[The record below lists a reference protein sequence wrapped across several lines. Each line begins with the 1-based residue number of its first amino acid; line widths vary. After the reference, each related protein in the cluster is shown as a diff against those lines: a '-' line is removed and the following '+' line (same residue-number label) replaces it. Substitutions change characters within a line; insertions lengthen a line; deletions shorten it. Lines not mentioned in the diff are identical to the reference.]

1 MLAPLLDAI
10 EELLSGHLP
19 ERLGV
24 AVSGGGDSV
33 ALLAALVEFSKKN
46 PIDLHVITVDHGL
59 RPETKHEIALVTD
72 LCARWELPHHVEF
85 WTGWKGQGNLQAA
98 ARDARYGLIADW
110 AYGNQITH
118 VGLGHTAD
126 DQAETFL
133 MRLARGAGVDG
144 LSAMSPRRVQHGIT
158 WVRPFLRVERSALR
172 TYLRA
177 ARLDWCEDP
186 SNENRDFE
194 RIRVRDA
201 LTVLGSLGVQTE
213 ALVDVAQN
221 MSRAREAL
229 DWQTFLAAQDAAT
242 LLYGAIAIDLRKF
255 RMLPEEIGR
264 RLMVHAIT
272 WIAGT
277 TYPPRRDAIAT
288 VMRAVRSASG
298 ATLEGCQI
306 TVENDV
312 IWVFRELNTLE
323 DVTCEVGDMWDDR
336 WLVTGPEDDP
346 DIEVRAL
353 GYEQLSEIPDWRT
366 LGLPRAALAVTPS
379 VWYDDRMIAAPVV
392 RHDPDWVAELDGG
405 QDAFFAALL
414 SH

>member
-1 MLAPLLDAI
+1 MLAPLLAAI
-10 EELLSGHLP
+10 EDLLPGQLP
-19 ERLGV
+19 DRLGA

-33 ALLAALVEFSKKN
+33 ALLAALAQFTKN
-46 PIDLHVITVDHGL
+46 TDIELHVITIDHGL
-59 RPETKHEIALVTD
+59 RAETKHEIALVTD

-85 WTGWKGQGNLQAA
+85 WTGWSGEGNLQAA

-118 VGLGHTAD
+118 VALGHTAD

-144 LSAMSPRRVQHGIT
+144 LSAMSPRRVQQGIT
-158 WVRPFLRVERSALR
+158 WLRPFLGIERSALR

-177 ARLDWCEDP
+177 ARIDWCDDP

-213 ALVDVAQN
+213 TLVDVAQN

-242 LLYGAIAIDLRKF
+242 LVYGAVAIDHRKF
-255 RMLPEEIGR
+255 RMLPEEIAR
-264 RLMVHAIT
+264 RLIVHAVS
-272 WIAGT
+272 WMAGT
-277 TYPPRRDAIAT
+277 TYSPRRNAVAE
-288 VMRAVRSASG
+288 VLRSVRAKRG
-298 ATLEGCQI
+298 ATLEGCQVM
-306 TVENDV
+306 VENDV
-312 IWVFRELNTLE
+312 VWVFRELNMIK

-353 GYEQLSEIPDWRT
+353 GYDALSEVPNWRE

-379 VWYDDRMIAAPVV
+379 VWYEDRMIAAPVV

>member
-10 EELLSGHLP
+10 EELLAGHLP

-33 ALLAALVEFSKKN
+33 ALLAALVEFTKKN
-46 PIDLHVITVDHGL
+46 TMDLHVITVDHGL

-72 LCARWELPHHVEF
+72 MCARWELPHHVEF
-85 WTGWKGQGNLQAA
+85 WSGWKGQGNLQAA

-118 VGLGHTAD
+118 VALGHTAD

-158 WVRPFLRVERSALR
+158 WVRPFLRIERSALR

-229 DWQTFLAAQDAAT
+229 DWQTFLAAQDATT
-242 LLYGAIAIDLRKF
+242 LMYGAIAIDLHKF
-255 RMLPEEIGR
+255 RMLPAEIAR
-264 RLMVHAIT
+264 RLIVHAIT
-272 WIAGT
+272 WIANS
-277 TYPPRRDAIAT
+277 TYPPRRDAVAT
-288 VMRAVRSASG
+288 VLRAVRSLSG
-298 ATLEGCQI
+298 ATLDGCQI
-306 TVENDV
+306 AVENDV
-312 IWVFRELNTLE
+312 IWVFRELNALE

-353 GYEQLSEIPDWRT
+353 GYEQLSDIPDWRA
-366 LGLPRAALAVTPS
+366 LGAPRAALAVTPS

-392 RHDPDWVAELDGG
+392 RHDPEWVAELDGG

>member
-1 MLAPLLDAI
+1 MLGPLVAGI
-10 EELLSGHLP
+10 ETLFSGQLP
-19 ERLGV
+19 ERMGV

-33 ALLAALVEFSKKN
+33 ALLAALVEFTKSN
-46 PIDLHVITVDHGL
+46 DIELHVITVDHGL

-72 LCARWELPHHVEF
+72 LCARWDLPHHVEF
-85 WTGWKGQGNLQAA
+85 WTGWRGDGNLQAA
-98 ARDARYGLIADW
+98 ARNARYGLIADW

-118 VGLGHTAD
+118 VALGHTAD

-144 LSAMSPRRVQHGIT
+144 LSAMSPRRVQDGIT
-158 WVRPFLRVERSALR
+158 WVRPFLRLERSALR
-172 TYLRA
+172 TFLRA
-177 ARLDWCEDP
+177 SQIDWCEDP

-201 LTVLGSLGVQTE
+201 LTVLGSLGVHANTL
-213 ALVDVAQN
+213 ADVAQN

-242 LLYGAIAIDLRKF
+242 LAYGAIAIERGKF

-264 RLMVHAIT
+264 RLIVHAIT
-272 WIAGT
+272 WIAQSA
-277 TYPPRRDAIAT
+277 YPPRRDAVAR
-288 VMRAVRSASG
+288 VLEAVRAGSG
-298 ATLEGCQI
+298 ATLEGCQVL
-306 TVENDV
+306 VERDV
-312 IWVFRELNTLE
+312 IWVFRELNVLQ
-323 DVTCEVGDMWDDR
+323 DVSCEVGDMWDDR

-353 GYEQLSEIPDWRT
+353 GTEPLSDIPNWRE
-366 LGLPRAALAVTPS
+366 LGLPRSALAVTPS

-392 RHDPDWVAELDGG
+392 QHDPEWVAELDGG

>member
-1 MLAPLLDAI
+1 MLGPLVDGI
-10 EELLSGHLP
+10 ETLFSGQLP

-33 ALLAALVEFSKKN
+33 ALLAGLVEFSKSN
-46 PIDLHVITVDHGL
+46 DIELHVITVDHGL

-85 WTGWKGQGNLQAA
+85 WTGWAGDGNLQAA
-98 ARDARYGLIADW
+98 AREARYGLIADW

-118 VGLGHTAD
+118 VALGHTAD

-158 WVRPFLRVERSALR
+158 WVRPLLRFERSALR

-177 ARLDWCEDP
+177 AQIDWCEDP

-201 LTVLGSLGVQTE
+201 LTVLGSLGVQANTL
-213 ALVDVAQN
+213 ADVAQN

-229 DWQTFLAAQDAAT
+229 DWQTFLAAQDAAS
-242 LLYGAIAIDLRKF
+242 LLFGAIAIERTKF
-255 RMLPEEIGR
+255 RVLPEEIGR
-264 RLMVHAIT
+264 RLIVHAIT
-272 WIAGT
+272 WIAQSA
-277 TYPPRRDAIAT
+277 YPPRRDAVAR
-288 VMRAVRSASG
+288 VLEAVRASSG
-298 ATLEGCQI
+298 ATLEGCQVL
-306 TVENDV
+306 VERDV
-312 IWVFRELNTLE
+312 IWVFRELNALK
-323 DVTCEVGDMWDDR
+323 DVSSEVGDMWDDR

-353 GYEQLSEIPDWRT
+353 GTAPLSDIPNWRE
-366 LGLPRAALAVTPS
+366 LGIPRAALAVTPS
-379 VWYDDRMIAAPVV
+379 VWYEGRMIAAPVV
-392 RHDPDWVAELDGG
+392 QHDPEWVAELDGG

>member
-33 ALLAALVEFSKKN
+33 ALLAALVEFTKKN
-46 PIDLHVITVDHGL
+46 TMDLHVITVDHGL

-72 LCARWELPHHVEF
+72 MCARWELPHHVEF
-85 WTGWKGQGNLQAA
+85 WSGWKGQGNLQAA

-118 VGLGHTAD
+118 VALGHTAD

-158 WVRPFLRVERSALR
+158 WVRPFLRIERSALR

-177 ARLDWCEDP
+177 SRLDWCEDP

-229 DWQTFLAAQDAAT
+229 DWQTFLAAQDATT
-242 LLYGAIAIDLRKF
+242 LMYGAIAIDLHKF
-255 RMLPEEIGR
+255 RMLPAEIAR
-264 RLMVHAIT
+264 RLIVHAIT
-272 WIAGT
+272 WIANS
-277 TYPPRRDAIAT
+277 TYPPRRDAVAT
-288 VMRAVRSASG
+288 VLRAVRSLSG
-298 ATLEGCQI
+298 ATLDGCQI
-306 TVENDV
+306 AVENDV
-312 IWVFRELNTLE
+312 IWVFRELNALE

-353 GYEQLSEIPDWRT
+353 GYEQLSDIPDWRA
-366 LGLPRAALAVTPS
+366 LGAPRAALAVTPS

-392 RHDPDWVAELDGG
+392 RHDPEWVAELDGG

>member
-10 EELLSGHLP
+10 EELLAGHLP

-33 ALLAALVEFSKKN
+33 ALLAALVEFTKKN
-46 PIDLHVITVDHGL
+46 TMDLHVITVDHGL

-72 LCARWELPHHVEF
+72 MCARWELPHHVEF
-85 WTGWKGQGNLQAA
+85 WSGWKGQGNLQAA

-118 VGLGHTAD
+118 VALGHTAD

-158 WVRPFLRVERSALR
+158 WVRPFLRIERSALR

-177 ARLDWCEDP
+177 SRLDWCEDP

-229 DWQTFLAAQDAAT
+229 DWQTFLAAQDATT
-242 LLYGAIAIDLRKF
+242 LMYGAIAIDLHKF
-255 RMLPEEIGR
+255 RMLPAEIAR
-264 RLMVHAIT
+264 RLIVHAIT
-272 WIAGT
+272 WIANS
-277 TYPPRRDAIAT
+277 TYPPRRDAVAT
-288 VMRAVRSASG
+288 VLRAVRSLSG
-298 ATLEGCQI
+298 ATLDGCQI
-306 TVENDV
+306 AVENDV
-312 IWVFRELNTLE
+312 IWVFRELNALE

-353 GYEQLSEIPDWRT
+353 GYEQLSDIPDWRA
-366 LGLPRAALAVTPS
+366 LGAPRAALAVTPS

-392 RHDPDWVAELDGG
+392 RHDPEWVAELDGG

>member
-33 ALLAALVEFSKKN
+33 ALLAALVEFTKKN
-46 PIDLHVITVDHGL
+46 TMDLHVITVDHGL

-72 LCARWELPHHVEF
+72 MCARWELPHHVEF
-85 WTGWKGQGNLQAA
+85 WSGWKGQGNLQAA

-118 VGLGHTAD
+118 VALGHTAD

-158 WVRPFLRVERSALR
+158 WVRPFLRIERSALR

-229 DWQTFLAAQDAAT
+229 DWQTFLAAQDATT
-242 LLYGAIAIDLRKF
+242 LMYGAIAIDLHKF
-255 RMLPEEIGR
+255 RMLPAEIAR
-264 RLMVHAIT
+264 RLIVHAIT
-272 WIAGT
+272 WIANS
-277 TYPPRRDAIAT
+277 TYPPRRDAVAT
-288 VMRAVRSASG
+288 VLRAVRSLSG
-298 ATLEGCQI
+298 ATLDGCQI
-306 TVENDV
+306 AVENDV
-312 IWVFRELNTLE
+312 IWIFRELNALE

-353 GYEQLSEIPDWRT
+353 GYEQLSDIPDWRA
-366 LGLPRAALAVTPS
+366 LGAPRAALAVTPS

-392 RHDPDWVAELDGG
+392 RHDPEWVAELDGG

>member
-33 ALLAALVEFSKKN
+33 ALLAALVEFTKKN
-46 PIDLHVITVDHGL
+46 TMDLHVITVDHGL

-72 LCARWELPHHVEF
+72 MCARWELPHHVEF
-85 WTGWKGQGNLQAA
+85 WSGWKGQGNLQAA

-118 VGLGHTAD
+118 VALGHTAD

-158 WVRPFLRVERSALR
+158 WVRPFLRIERSALR

-229 DWQTFLAAQDAAT
+229 DWQTFLAAQDATT
-242 LLYGAIAIDLRKF
+242 LMYGAIAIDLHKF
-255 RMLPEEIGR
+255 RMLPAEIAR
-264 RLMVHAIT
+264 RLIVHAIT
-272 WIAGT
+272 WIANS
-277 TYPPRRDAIAT
+277 TYPPRRDAVAT
-288 VMRAVRSASG
+288 VLRAVRSLSG
-298 ATLEGCQI
+298 ATLDGCQI
-306 TVENDV
+306 AVENDV
-312 IWVFRELNTLE
+312 IWVFRELNALE

-353 GYEQLSEIPDWRT
+353 GYEQLSDIPDWRA
-366 LGLPRAALAVTPS
+366 LGAPRAALAVTPS

-392 RHDPDWVAELDGG
+392 RHDPEWVAELDGG

>member
-10 EELLSGHLP
+10 EELLAGHLP

-33 ALLAALVEFSKKN
+33 ALLAALVEFTKKN
-46 PIDLHVITVDHGL
+46 TMDLHVITVDHGL

-72 LCARWELPHHVEF
+72 MCARWELPHHVEF
-85 WTGWKGQGNLQAA
+85 WSGWKGQGNLQAA

-118 VGLGHTAD
+118 VALGHTAD

-158 WVRPFLRVERSALR
+158 WVRPFLRIERSALR

-229 DWQTFLAAQDAAT
+229 DWQTFLAAQDATT
-242 LLYGAIAIDLRKF
+242 LIYGAIAIDLHKF
-255 RMLPEEIGR
+255 RMLPAEIAR
-264 RLMVHAIT
+264 RLIVHAIT
-272 WIAGT
+272 WIANS
-277 TYPPRRDAIAT
+277 TYPPRRDAVAT
-288 VMRAVRSASG
+288 VLRAVRSLSG
-298 ATLEGCQI
+298 ATLDGCQI
-306 TVENDV
+306 AVENDV
-312 IWVFRELNTLE
+312 IWVFRELNALE

-353 GYEQLSEIPDWRT
+353 GYEQLSDIPDWRA
-366 LGLPRAALAVTPS
+366 LGAPRAALAVTPS

-392 RHDPDWVAELDGG
+392 RHDPEWVAELDGG

>member
-1 MLAPLLDAI
+1 MLAPLLDGIGA
-10 EELLSGHLP
+10 LFSGQLP
-19 ERLGV
+19 DRLGV

-33 ALLAALVEFSKKN
+33 ALLASLVEFTKSN
-46 PIDLHVITVDHGL
+46 EIDLHVITVDHGL
-59 RPETKHEIALVTD
+59 RAETKHEIALVTD
-72 LCARWELPHHVEF
+72 LCARWALPHHVEF
-85 WTGWKGQGNLQAA
+85 WTGWAGEGNLQAA

-118 VGLGHTAD
+118 VALGHTAD

-144 LSAMSPRRVQHGIT
+144 LSAMSPRRVQHGVT
-158 WVRPFLRVERSALR
+158 WVRPFLGLERSALR

-177 ARLDWCEDP
+177 AQIDWCEDS

-201 LTVLGSLGVQTE
+201 LTVLGSLGVQVSTL
-213 ALVDVAQN
+213 ADVAEN
-221 MSRAREAL
+221 MARARDAL
-229 DWQTFLAAQDAAT
+229 DWQTFLAAQDATT
-242 LLYGAIAIDLRKF
+242 LVYGAIVIERSKF

-264 RLMVHAIT
+264 RLIVHAIT
-272 WIAGT
+272 WIAQS
-277 TYPPRRDAIAT
+277 TYPPRRDGVAQVLTAI
-288 VMRAVRSASG
+288 RDGSG
-298 ATLEGCQI
+298 ATLEGCQVV
-306 TVENDV
+306 VERDG
-312 IWVFRELNTLE
+312 IWVFRELNALR

-353 GYEQLSEIPDWRT
+353 GIEPLSDIPNWRD

-392 RHDPDWVAELDGG
+392 QHDPEWVAELDGG

>member
-10 EELLSGHLP
+10 EKLLSGHLP

-33 ALLAALVEFSKKN
+33 ALLAALVEFTKKN
-46 PIDLHVITVDHGL
+46 TMDLHVITVDHGL

-72 LCARWELPHHVEF
+72 MCARWELPHHVEF
-85 WTGWKGQGNLQAA
+85 WSGWKGQGNLQAA

-118 VGLGHTAD
+118 VALGHTAD

-158 WVRPFLRVERSALR
+158 WVRPFLRIERSALR

-229 DWQTFLAAQDAAT
+229 DWQTFLAAQDATT
-242 LLYGAIAIDLRKF
+242 LIYGAIAIDLHKF
-255 RMLPEEIGR
+255 RMLPAEIAR
-264 RLMVHAIT
+264 RLIVHAIT
-272 WIAGT
+272 WIANS
-277 TYPPRRDAIAT
+277 TYPPRRDAVAT
-288 VMRAVRSASG
+288 VLRAVRSLSG
-298 ATLEGCQI
+298 ATLDGCQI
-306 TVENDV
+306 AVENDV
-312 IWVFRELNTLE
+312 IWVFRELNALE

-353 GYEQLSEIPDWRT
+353 GYEQLSDIPDWRA
-366 LGLPRAALAVTPS
+366 LGAPRAALAVTPS

-392 RHDPDWVAELDGG
+392 RHDPEWVAELDGG

>member
-1 MLAPLLDAI
+1 MLAPLLDGIGA
-10 EELLSGHLP
+10 LFSGQLP
-19 ERLGV
+19 DRLGV

-33 ALLAALVEFSKKN
+33 ALLAALVEFTKTN
-46 PIDLHVITVDHGL
+46 EIDLHVITVDHGL
-59 RPETKHEIALVTD
+59 RAETKHEIALVTD

-85 WTGWKGQGNLQAA
+85 WTGWAGEGNLQAA

-118 VGLGHTAD
+118 VALGHTAD

-144 LSAMSPRRVQHGIT
+144 LSAMSPRRVQHGVT
-158 WVRPFLRVERSALR
+158 WVRPFLGLERSALR

-177 ARLDWCEDP
+177 AQIDWCEDP

-201 LTVLGSLGVQTE
+201 LTVLGSLGVQVST
-213 ALVDVAQN
+213 LVDVAEN
-221 MSRAREAL
+221 MARAREAL

-242 LLYGAIAIDLRKF
+242 LVYGAIVIERSKF

-264 RLMVHAIT
+264 RLIVHAIT
-272 WIAGT
+272 WIAQS
-277 TYPPRRDAIAT
+277 TYAPRRDGVAK
-288 VMRAVRSASG
+288 VLMAVRDGSG
-298 ATLEGCQI
+298 ATLDGCQVV
-306 TVENDV
+306 VERDG
-312 IWVFRELNTLE
+312 IWVFRELNALR

-353 GYEQLSEIPDWRT
+353 GNEPLSDVPNWRD

-379 VWYDDRMIAAPVV
+379 VWYEDRMIAAPVV
-392 RHDPDWVAELDGG
+392 QHDPEWVAELDGG

>member
-1 MLAPLLDAI
+1 MLAPLVAGI
-10 EELLSGHLP
+10 EALLSGQLP
-19 ERLGV
+19 DRLGV

-33 ALLAALVEFSKKN
+33 ALLAALVEFTKSN
-46 PIDLHVITVDHGL
+46 DIELHVITVDHGL
-59 RPETKHEIALVTD
+59 RAETKHEIALVTD

-85 WTGWKGQGNLQAA
+85 WTGWTGDGNLQAA
-98 ARDARYGLIADW
+98 ARDARYTLIADW
-110 AYGNQITH
+110 AYGNQISH
-118 VGLGHTAD
+118 VALGHTAD

-133 MRLARGAGVDG
+133 MRLARGSGVDG
-144 LSAMSPRRVQHGIT
+144 LSAMSPRRLQYGIT

-177 ARLDWCEDP
+177 AQINWREDP

-201 LTVLGSLGVQTE
+201 LTVLGSLGVQT
-213 ALVDVAQN
+213 ATLADVAEN

-229 DWQTFLAAQDAAT
+229 DWQTFLAAQDSAK
-242 LLYGAIAIDLRKF
+242 LVYGAVAIERDKF
-255 RMLPEEIGR
+255 RVLPEEIGR
-264 RLMVHAIT
+264 RLIVHAIT
-272 WIAGT
+272 WIGQIS
-277 TYPPRRDAIAT
+277 YPPRRDAVVQ
-288 VMRAVRSASG
+288 VMKAIRASTG
-298 ATLEGCQI
+298 ATLEGCQV
-306 TVENDV
+306 TVERNV
-312 IWVFRELNTLE
+312 IWVFRELNALQ

-346 DIEVRAL
+346 EIEVRAL
-353 GYEQLSEIPDWRT
+353 VTEPLSDIPGWRD

-379 VWYDDRMIAAPVV
+379 VWYEDRMIAAPVAQP
-392 RHDPDWVAELDGG
+392 DPEWVAEFDGG

>member
-10 EELLSGHLP
+10 EELLAGHLP

-33 ALLAALVEFSKKN
+33 ALLAALVEFTKKN
-46 PIDLHVITVDHGL
+46 TMDLHVITVDHGL

-72 LCARWELPHHVEF
+72 MCARWELPHHVEF
-85 WTGWKGQGNLQAA
+85 WSGWKGQGNLQAA

-118 VGLGHTAD
+118 VALGHTAD

-144 LSAMSPRRVQHGIT
+144 LSAMSPRRVQHRIT
-158 WVRPFLRVERSALR
+158 WVRPFLRIERSALR

-229 DWQTFLAAQDAAT
+229 DWQTFLAAQDATT
-242 LLYGAIAIDLRKF
+242 LMYGAIAIDLHKF
-255 RMLPEEIGR
+255 RMLPAEIAR
-264 RLMVHAIT
+264 RLIVHAIT
-272 WIAGT
+272 WIAKS
-277 TYPPRRDAIAT
+277 TYPPRRDAVAT
-288 VMRAVRSASG
+288 VLRAVRSLSG
-298 ATLEGCQI
+298 ATLDGCQI
-306 TVENDV
+306 AVENDV
-312 IWVFRELNTLE
+312 IWVFRELNALE

-353 GYEQLSEIPDWRT
+353 GYEQLSDIPDWRA
-366 LGLPRAALAVTPS
+366 LGAPRAALAVTPS

-392 RHDPDWVAELDGG
+392 RHDPEWVAELDGG